1 MNDNIINKLIFGK
14 KIKAKRESLNLT
26 QYALADT
33 IGVSQNFLGDI
44 ERGKKLPSLETLIKL
59 SNTLKISLDSLF
71 AESLDNFVSEKED
84 IYYSNKQLNIINNII
99 KTIEDN
105 F

>member
-14 KIKAKRESLNLT
+14 KIKAKRERLNLT